1 MSTRSCCRR
10 EPRSAAVWAVLSL
23 LVLSG
28 CSSIGDLGK
37 LDPHPVAD
45 GIHDWVGQEA
55 AVKNGAPISAYNLT
69 DDEHALRDLAFP
81 LIEPPY
87 DRQRWDAVVY
97 EWGDSRKFQHQL
109 ATADDPTR
117 YYRHLQNEL
126 YRSSAARYSQIIDD
140 IRNDIVRMDP
150 FFTAARKVADLDRRR
165 QTTMAQVPSLSPTER
180 FNADARIAENSL
192 TIAWVHASLNQRCAG
207 YRFAIERMAVAEPE
221 LAAGEA
227 DRLLTELTQKIA
239 ANDVQVVAAP
249 RFAYTSAPGAVITQ
263 PQLR

>member
-1 MSTRSCCRR
+1 MLTRKCCRR
-10 EPRSAAVWAVLSL
+10 DTSLAALWAALSFL
-23 LVLSG
+23 ALSG
-28 CSSIGDLGK
+28 CSSIGDLGA
-37 LDPHPVAD
+37 LDPHPVRD

-55 AVKNGAPISAYNLT
+55 AVRSGAPISAYNLT

-97 EWGDSRKFQHQL
+97 EWGDKRKFQREL
-109 ATADDPTR
+109 ATYDPTA
-117 YYRHLQNEL
+117 YYAHLQAQL
-126 YRSSAARYSQIIDD
+126 YRSSAARYNQIIDD
-140 IRNDIVRMDP
+140 IRDDIVRIDP
-150 FFTAARKVADLDRRR
+150 FFVIARKVADLDSRR
-165 QTTMAQVPSLSPTER
+165 QAAMAQVASLTPGER

-207 YRFAIERMAVAEPE
+207 YRFAIERMAVSEPE

-239 ANDVQVVAAP
+239 ANEVDVVAAP
-249 RFAYTSAPGAVITQ
+249 RFAYASAPAVVLTGT
-263 PQLR
+263 RTR